1 MAKRYC
7 NWYNFCVL
15 ILGLGGQEM
24 NKHPQSTCFFLK
36 FVDKNWTFTALF
48 FFTSLS
54 FHETYQSP
62 CSCNQVYFLL
72 IKCCICNLI
81 HDGLCFI
88 SRIFCLPL
96 HNTNLKGVYYLKN
109 RWTLL
114 RQDHG
119 CSVTVHP
126 HIDTGFQWTRGN
138 LVRWSHAPKG
148 AGLTLP
154 AKGVSWL

>member
-1 MAKRYC
+1 MNIYC
-7 NWYNFCVL
+7 
-15 ILGLGGQEM
+15 
-24 NKHPQSTCFFLK
+24 S
-36 FVDKNWTFTALF
+36 F

-138 LVRWSHAPKG
+138 LVRRSHAPKG
-148 AGLTLP
+148 RFDTASKRSVLTIRRNDTEIT
-154 AKGVSWL
+154 